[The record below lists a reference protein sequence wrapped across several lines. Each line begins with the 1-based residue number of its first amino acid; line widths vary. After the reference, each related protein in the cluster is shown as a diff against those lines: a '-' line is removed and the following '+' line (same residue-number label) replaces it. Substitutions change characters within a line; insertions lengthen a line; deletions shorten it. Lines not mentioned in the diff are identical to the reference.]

1 MVSDNCPG
9 RQATTILPGPRG
21 RGVRDGDLQGHRER
35 LHAHRGAVRGPGRQP
50 LRRALVPRGGAVA
63 GLLAVIVGIRYLV
76 RHRRLRVERAGWRM
90 RFALAEPKV
99 TPARVRE
106 FEGDTRA

>member
-1 MVSDNCPG
+1 M
-9 RQATTILPGPRG
+9 
-21 RGVRDGDLQGHRER
+21 
-35 LHAHRGAVRGPGRQP
+35 
-50 LRRALVPRGGAVA
+50 A